1 VKGGGAAGGA
11 PGVAGAPGVPSTSDS
26 GSTGGLSVATIWV
39 NGTDE
44 AVDVKD
50 KFPKADPTFVLL
62 SLKPKVA
69 QIGVVGGGFTGGQTI
84 ALKMGQPLTL
94 VNTATGARY
103 TLKLLYSGSGP
114 EQVQQFTQASN

>member
-1 VKGGGAAGGA
+1 
-11 PGVAGAPGVPSTSDS
+11 
-26 GSTGGLSVATIWV
+26 
-39 NGTDE
+39 
-44 AVDVKD
+44 
-50 KFPKADPTFVLL
+50 
-62 SLKPKVA
+62 VA